1 MAVLKQHTQKLIS
14 IKHFCKNSF
23 PGVFFRVKSSVKL
36 MQEIPSSIF
45 QTAEFIPA
53 ECRILL
59 KPQNSTEN

>member
-1 MAVLKQHTQKLIS
+1 
-14 IKHFCKNSF
+14 
-23 PGVFFRVKSSVKL
+23 